1 MSAGALPPGPLVA
14 YYGDDFTGASAVMEV
29 MAFAG
34 LPSVMFLTPPT
45 PAELARFAD
54 CRCIGLAGVSRAR
67 SPAWMDEHL
76 PPAFSALAG
85 LGAPLVHYKVC
96 STFDSAPQIGSIG
109 RAADIGARLMP
120 GSFIPMIVGAPDM
133 GRYQLFGQLFAAI
146 DGVGHR
152 LDRHPVMARHPVTP
166 MDEADLCRHLARQ
179 TTRRMG
185 LIDFPDLT
193 GGRGT
198 ERLHTLAGADTPVI
212 AIDVLDT
219 ASLVAA
225 GRLIWEH
232 RADGRFVLGS
242 QGVEYALV
250 AYWRAAGL
258 LPDMTERPRLPSMGQ
273 IAVVS
278 GSCSPVTARQIAH
291 AGRDGFAL
299 IRIDATQTLAERTW
313 QAEIARATQEALDVL
328 ATGRSPLVFSASG
341 PDDPAVA
348 DLARAMASAG
358 VNVADVNADIGRGL
372 GRVLSSLVSRGGIR
386 RAVAAGGDTS
396 GEVSHVLGIHAL
408 SAIADIATGAPLCR
422 AHASAAPFDGLE
434 LALKG
439 GQIGTPDYFSA
450 VRNGGPLEVRA

>member
-1 MSAGALPPGPLVA
+1 MSADALPCGPLVA

-54 CRCIGLAGVSRAR
+54 CRCIGLAGISRAR
-67 SPAWMDEHL
+67 PPAWMETHL
-76 PPAFSALAG
+76 PPAFAALAG

-109 RAADIGARLMP
+109 CAADIGARLMP

-146 DGVGHR
+146 DGVGYR

-185 LIDFPDLT
+185 LIDFPDLM
-193 GGRGT
+193 GGRGA
-198 ERLHTLAGADTPVI
+198 ERLRALAGADAPVI

-250 AYWRAAGL
+250 AYWRAEGH
-258 LPDMTERPRLPSMGQ
+258 LPEMTSRPRLPPVGR

-278 GSCSPVTARQIAH
+278 GSCSPVTARQIDH
-291 AGRDGFAL
+291 AGRDGFAP
-299 IRIDATQTLAERTW
+299 IRMDATQALEARAW
-313 QAEIARATQEALDVL
+313 QTEIARATQEALDVL
-328 ATGRSPLVFSASG
+328 AAGRSPLVFSASG

-348 DLARAMASAG
+348 GLAQAIARADAD
-358 VNVADVNADIGRGL
+358 VADMNASIGRGL
-372 GRVLSSLVSRGGIR
+372 GQVLSTLVSRGGIR
-386 RAVAAGGDTS
+386 RAVVAGGDTS
-396 GEVSHVLGIHAL
+396 GEASHVLGIHAL

-422 AHASAAPFDGLE
+422 AHAATAPFDGLE

-439 GQIGTPDYFSA
+439 GQIGKPDYFSA
-450 VRNGGPLEVRA
+450 VRNGGPLEGRN